1 MAKLRRARARTIVGW
16 REWVGFPGLD
26 VPLIKAKLDTG
37 AKTSALHTFHTCE
50 IDKGGERWVHFGIH
64 PFQGLDEPEILCEA
78 RVSDEREVM
87 SSNGVR
93 EKRLFIETTLEMGP
107 SRFAIELSLTN
118 RDQMGFRLLIGRSAL
133 KRRFVV
139 DPGRSFLLGRPD
151 GIEA

>member
-1 MAKLRRARARTIVGW
+1 MAQLQGMRARTIVGW

-37 AKTSALHTFHTCE
+37 AKTSALHAFHSTGF
-50 IDKGGERWVHFGIH
+50 DKGGERWVRFGVH

-87 SSNGVR
+87 SSNGLR
-93 EKRLFIETTLEMGP
+93 ERRLFIETTLEMGP
-107 SRFAIELSLTN
+107 SRFPVEISLTK
-118 RDQMGFRLLIGRSAL
+118 RDEMGFRLLIGRSAL

-139 DPGRSFLLGRPD
+139 DAGRSFLLGRPD
-151 GIEA
+151 GIAK